1 MDSIS
6 NHSAIQNTK
15 EAKCK
20 RLFFIVAMTFSLLT
34 LATFCSAE
42 NSDVQQYLNR
52 LTSSKIEVKIL
63 AAKEITTS
71 GITDPELFDKIE
83 KQLLLNY
90 TRKDLGIN
98 ELDLLAWY
106 CKDLASSGLKDYS
119 TTLTL
124 VVANSPSNK
133 LRNHAR
139 QSLKSLS
146 MHSETLVKTQNLN
159 VPNLNEQNANLLRM
173 LKSGDIKLK
182 TNAAKMVTRSVSIDK
197 LIYDEIESQLLS
209 EYKSTKNDRHFID
222 LMSWYCKALSSS
234 GQNRYKPTL
243 RKYSTARTAS

>member
-20 RLFFIVAMTFSLLT
+20 RVFFIVAMTFSLLLT

-52 LTSSKIEVKIL
+52 LASSKIEVKIL

-71 GITDPELFDKIE
+71 GIADPKLFDKIE

-98 ELDLLAWY
+98 KLDLLAWY

-124 VVANSPSNK
+124 VVDNSPSIK

-146 MHSETLVKTQNLN
+146 KHSET
-159 VPNLNEQNANLLRM
+159 
-173 LKSGDIKLK
+173 
-182 TNAAKMVTRSVSIDK
+182 
-197 LIYDEIESQLLS
+197 
-209 EYKSTKNDRHFID
+209 
-222 LMSWYCKALSSS
+222 
-234 GQNRYKPTL
+234 
-243 RKYSTARTAS
+243 